1 MLTSKLELCIN
12 IAKSLIEFGP
22 QTIEQLVMH
31 LEVNPISLQRQLG
44 FLVFQNIIKKEN
56 AGLSIT
62 YVIAAKGFKI
72 LEFLKVLP
80 SNNFRGLEA
89 PA

>member
-1 MLTSKLELCIN
+1 MFTSKLELCIN
-12 IAKSLIEFGP
+12 IAKSLVEYGP
-22 QTIEQLVMH
+22 QTTEQLVTR
-31 LEVNPISLQRQLG
+31 LEVNPTLLQRQVG
-44 FLVFQNIIKKEN
+44 FLVFQDMIKKEN
-56 AGLSIT
+56 SGLSIT
-62 YVIAAKGFKI
+62 YVIAAKGVKI